1 MRNLF
6 KSKANKDIKE
16 DTTMS
21 NVNTNAN
28 NGLKLSPPWV
38 AYWQKMNAMFGDD
51 PEIHLEYRE
60 DEATVVMRVDN
71 LSKADALTQLLPEE
85 VHFGNIV
92 LKIVVF
98 PANDVKSKANLFN
111 DAFHGNPHFAYVAES
126 APGTSFQMT
135 YVVFKKEVAQY
146 WNDNLGD
153 IHGNTNT
160 LYQNIAN
167 DLFNGEEFANGVCF
181 CTGEDNE

>member
-1 MRNLF
+1 
-6 KSKANKDIKE
+6 
-16 DTTMS
+16 MS
-21 NVNTNAN
+21 NENVNAN

-38 AYWQKMNAMFGDD
+38 AYWQQLNAMFGDD
-51 PEIHLEYRE
+51 PEIHLEYLE
-60 DEATVVMRVDN
+60 DEGKVIMRVDN
-71 LSKADALTQLLPEE
+71 PSKTEALSQLLPEE

-92 LKIVVF
+92 LKIVIV
-98 PANDVKSKANLFN
+98 PANEVKTKANLFN
-111 DAFHGNPHFAYVAES
+111 DAFQGNPHFAYVAES
-126 APGTSFQMT
+126 GFGPMRLT

-160 LYQNIAN
+160 LYQNIASN
-167 DLFNGEEFANGVCF
+167 LFDGEGLGSGVCF

>member
-1 MRNLF
+1 MKNLF
-6 KSKANKDIKE
+6 KTNKDVKE
-16 DTTMS
+16 DATMS
-21 NVNTNAN
+21 NETINAN
-28 NGLKLSPPWV
+28 NGLKMSPPWV
-38 AYWQKMNAMFGDD
+38 TYWQQLNAMFGDD
-51 PEIHLEYRE
+51 PEIHLEYLE
-60 DEATVVMRVDN
+60 DEAKIVMRVDN
-71 LSKADALTQLLPEE
+71 PSKAEALSQLLPDE

-92 LKIVVF
+92 LNIVVV
-98 PANDVKSKANLFN
+98 PANVMKSQANLFN
-111 DAFHGNPHFAYVAES
+111 DAFQGNPHFAYVAES

-160 LYQNIAN
+160 LYQNIASE
-167 DLFNGEEFANGVCF
+167 LFNGEESASGVCF

>member
-1 MRNLF
+1 MKNLF
-6 KSKANKDIKE
+6 KSKTNKDIKE
-16 DTTMS
+16 ETTMS
-21 NVNTNAN
+21 NENVNAN

-38 AYWQKMNAMFGDD
+38 AYWQQLNAMFCDD
-51 PEIHLEYRE
+51 PEIHLEYLE
-60 DEATVVMRVDN
+60 DEGKVVMRVDN
-71 LSKADALTQLLPEE
+71 PSKAEALCRLLPEE

-92 LKIVVF
+92 LKIVVV
-98 PANDVKSKANLFN
+98 PANEMKSKANLFN

-167 DLFNGEEFANGVCF
+167 DLFNGEEFASGVCF